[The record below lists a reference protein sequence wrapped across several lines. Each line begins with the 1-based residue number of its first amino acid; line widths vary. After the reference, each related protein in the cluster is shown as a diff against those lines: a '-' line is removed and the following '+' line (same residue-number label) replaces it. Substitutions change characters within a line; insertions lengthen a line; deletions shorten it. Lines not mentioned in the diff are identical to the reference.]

1 MAKRFLPLKAE
12 TKFDE
17 FYAILMSGDGIRK
30 DNGAHDYYDI
40 IPRERISVTNGT
52 VGFGD
57 YKHTS
62 FADDVLKDVIKHLK
76 KEGYIVH
83 AKPSSD
89 VYTGKNKAV
98 TYYLA
103 GE

>member
-40 IPRERISVTNGT
+40 IPRERISVTNERT
-52 VGFGD
+52 E
-57 YKHTS
+57 
-62 FADDVLKDVIKHLK
+62 
-76 KEGYIVH
+76 EGRVYRPRKTEQRRVH
-83 AKPSSD
+83 W
-89 VYTGKNKAV
+89 
-98 TYYLA
+98 
-103 GE
+103 